1 MGLGLF
7 HNFVQLVQSLV
18 RVGVLWNVRGCES
31 GRCEL
36 HLWIKR
42 TASEGAVGW
51 ENVIMSGPGGER
63 RAPLEQWSSQVST
76 KTATFQI
83 LVAC

>member
-18 RVGVLWNVRGCES
+18 RVGVLWNVRGSES
-31 GRCEL
+31 DRCEL

-51 ENVIMSGPGGER
+51 ENVIMSGGER
-63 RAPLEQWSSQVST
+63 RAPLEQWSSQVSA
-76 KTATFQI
+76 KTVTLQI